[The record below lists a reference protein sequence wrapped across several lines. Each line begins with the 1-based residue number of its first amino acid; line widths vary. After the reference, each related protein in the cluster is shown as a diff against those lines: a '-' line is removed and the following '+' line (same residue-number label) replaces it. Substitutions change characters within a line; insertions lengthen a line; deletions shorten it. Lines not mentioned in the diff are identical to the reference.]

1 MTESPDLPRPEYP
14 RPQWRRDRWRSLNG
28 RWRFA
33 FDDGDIGLVSR
44 WHELDADDLRA
55 DDCPLG
61 GQVVVPFAPH
71 TEASGVADRALHPV
85 LWYSRSFDAHG
96 LTGADER
103 LLLHIGAADHDTTVW
118 VNGQHVASH
127 RGGFTP
133 VSADITNAVRDGDNV
148 VTVRVADD
156 HEDLGQPRGKQYWL
170 GPSEYV
176 FYRGT
181 TGIWQSVWL
190 EPVARAAVR
199 DAHVVP
205 ALHDASVDVTVDV
218 TSAAVGS
225 TLRVTISRGEAP
237 LVLDTV
243 LLTDT
248 SVSRRWRLNEHL
260 SARDAKILEFQ
271 GVATWHPGNPRL
283 YDLTLEVL
291 DGHGE
296 VLDRVHSY
304 FGMRSV
310 STHDGQVLLNG
321 RPIFQRLVLDQGF
334 FPESGYTAPSDE
346 AIRADIELAQ
356 QLGFNGARKHQKIE
370 DPRYLYWADRLGF
383 LVWEEMPSA
392 FRYSSDYVAQ
402 VTAQWQEAVVRDRNH
417 PCIVVWVP
425 MNESWGV
432 PSVAFGSDV
441 RQREHLLAMYHLTKA
456 LDATRLVVS
465 NDGWEHALT
474 DLCTIHD
481 YSDPDTIR
489 ARFADRGAAV
499 GSRPLHHPIYVEG
512 HGYAGEPIIV
522 SEFGGVAVDERGTWG
537 FHTVPD
543 GAGVLESYREFVSA
557 VVSSPVVA
565 GFCWTQLTDI
575 EQEAN
580 GLLDAHRRPKAGVEE
595 IREATQ
601 QPAQREIRTSIP
613 LPEDME
619 PPPART

>member
-1 MTESPDLPRPEYP
+1 MTPTPDLPRPEYP
-14 RPQWRRDRWRSLNG
+14 RPQWRRDRWRNLNG
-28 RWRFA
+28 RWLFA
-33 FDDGDIGLVSR
+33 VDDDDAGRAAR
-44 WHELDADDLRA
+44 WHELDRAGLEADDSPFDRE
-55 DDCPLG
+55 
-61 GQVVVPFAPH
+61 VVVPFAPH
-71 TEASGVADRALHPV
+71 TEASGVADSTLHPV
-85 LWYSRSFDAHG
+85 LWYARCFDAHG
-96 LTGADER
+96 LVEAGER
-103 LLLHIGAADHDTTVW
+103 LLLHIGAADHDATVW

-127 RGGFTP
+127 RGGYTP
-133 VSADITNAVRDGDNV
+133 ISADVTDAVRDGENV
-148 VTVRVADD
+148 VVVRVADD

-170 GPSEYV
+170 RPSEYV

-181 TGIWQSVWL
+181 TGIWQTVWL
-190 EPVARAAVR
+190 EPVAAASVAE
-199 DAHVVP
+199 AHVVP
-205 ALHDASVDVTVDV
+205 VLHDASVDVTVGV
-218 TSAAVGS
+218 TRPAVGS
-225 TLRVTISRGEAP
+225 TLRVTISRDGGT
-237 LVLDTV
+237 VVRDTL

-248 SVSRRWRLNEHL
+248 DVRRRWRLTEHL
-260 SARDAKILEFQ
+260 SARDAKLLEFQ

-291 DGHGE
+291 DDGGM
-296 VLDRVHSY
+296 VLDRVQSY

-334 FPESGYTAPSDE
+334 FPESGYTAPTDE

-392 FRYSSDYVAQ
+392 FRFSSRYLDQ
-402 VTAQWQEAVVRDRNH
+402 TTAQWQEAVVRDRNH

-432 PSVAFGSDV
+432 PSVAFGSDQ

-456 LDATRLVVS
+456 LDSTRLVVS
-465 NDGWEHALT
+465 NDGWEHAVT

-481 YSDPDTIR
+481 YSDPDTVR
-489 ARFADRGAAV
+489 ARFGDRESAV
-499 GSRPLHHPIYVEG
+499 GSRPLHHPIYVDG
-512 HGYAGEPIIV
+512 HAHRGEPILV
-522 SEFGGVAVDERGTWG
+522 SEFGGVAIDEFGTWG

-543 GAGVLESYREFVSA
+543 GAALLERYREFVSA

-580 GLLDAHRRPKAGVEE
+580 GLVDAHRRPKADLDAL
-595 IREATQ
+595 REATQ
-601 QPAQREIRTSIP
+601 QPARRETRTSIP
-613 LPEDME
+613 LPEDVK
-619 PPPART
+619 PPPA